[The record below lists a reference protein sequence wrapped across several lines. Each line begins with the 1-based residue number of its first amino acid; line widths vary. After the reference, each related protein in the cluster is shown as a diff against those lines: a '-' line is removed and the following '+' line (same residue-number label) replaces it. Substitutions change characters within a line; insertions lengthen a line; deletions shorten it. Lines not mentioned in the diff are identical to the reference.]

1 MSVKWKLLSM
11 FAVVAV
17 MMGACSNSEET
28 ATTKTEKSEQTDVK
42 SKEEKQEEKAAEI
55 EKEEAN
61 YADVFKQAL
70 TELEKAKQGQKV
82 DFDKVTKL
90 YEEK

>member
-11 FAVVAV
+11 FAAVAV
-17 MMGACSNSEET
+17 MMGACSNNEGT
-28 ATTKTEKSEQTDVK
+28 ATMKTEESEQTDAK
-42 SKEEKQEEKAAEI
+42 PKEEKRGEKAAEI

-70 TELEKAKQGQKV
+70 AELEKAKQGQKV

-90 YEEK
+90 YEEE